1 MRHLQRLN
9 KDGAI
14 SIENIFESDFSERF
28 PHIDV
33 EQANLILH
41 GELPNGEVITGLD
54 VTYHAWSMVG
64 KKAWVSFLRW
74 PILRHIFDGVYWFF
88 AKYRHPISFLLT
100 GQKRCDVC
108 K

>member
-1 MRHLQRLN
+1 MRHLKHLD

-28 PHIDV
+28 PHINV
-33 EQANLILH
+33 EQANRILH
-41 GELPNGEVITGLD
+41 GQLADGEVITGLD
-54 VTYHAWSMVG
+54 VTYHAWSLVD

-74 PILRHIFDGVYWFF
+74 PILKHVFDVIYWLF
-88 AKYRHPISFLLT
+88 AKYRQPISFLLT
-100 GQKRCDVC
+100 GQKRCEVC